1 MSFYLHNLFTDI
13 PKLYPIYDTIVL
25 GSGAVKGFELMGSLQ
40 YLYDTKRIVQKP
52 KFVGT
57 SVGSIL
63 AYLLAIGYTPIEIVG
78 ELHVADWLEK
88 TGKTYDMSNVLNG
101 KGISTFI
108 YVQEA
113 LEQLTL
119 AKVGRF
125 LTMKQLFER
134 TGIELYVC
142 TYNITECCIE
152 YINHTS
158 HPDLNC
164 ITALRMSSNIPL
176 LFDRFKYDNAYYID
190 GAFGDSFPI
199 MKGVEIGKNVIGLH
213 IAVHKDVL
221 KDDPSAGLV
230 SYLGKLFAFPMME
243 KIKSDVSQA
252 INTDRVDII
261 ELISNDISTLLQ
273 FSVGKI
279 DRLKMFRFGYKFCK
293 TYFEK

>member
-1 MSFYLHNLFTDI
+1 MSFYLHNLFSDI
-13 PKLYPIYDTIVL
+13 QKLYPIYDTIVI
-25 GSGAVKGFELMGSLQ
+25 GSGAVKGFELLGALQ
-40 YLYDTKRIVQKP
+40 YLYDTNRISPKP

-63 AYLLAIGYTPIEIVG
+63 AYLIAIGYSPMEIIG
-78 ELHVADWLEK
+78 ELHVGDWLEK
-88 TGKTYDMSNVLNG
+88 TGKTYDMSNIMSG

-113 LEQLTL
+113 LEHITL

-125 LTMKQLFER
+125 LTMKQLYDR
-134 TGIELYVC
+134 TGIELHIC

-152 YINHTS
+152 YITHSS

-176 LFDRFKYDNAYYID
+176 LFDRFKYDNSYYID

-199 MKGVEIGKNVIGLH
+199 MKGVEIGTNVIGLH
-213 IAVHKDVL
+213 IAVHTDVL

-230 SYLGKLFAFPMME
+230 SYLGKLFAYPMRE
-243 KIKSDVSQA
+243 KIKADISQA

-261 ELISNDISTLLQ
+261 ELVSNDVSTLLQ
-273 FSVGKI
+273 FSIGKI

-293 TYFEK
+293 SYFEK